1 MTESDML
8 CAWERGEGRL
18 PVERAL
24 VLLACGF
31 RERSQEELWALPI
44 GTRDSL
50 LFALREQTFGSSLRG
65 YAMCPECATRLR
77 FTSDTRALR
86 TPERVS
92 APDRAPWVLV
102 SGEWELGFRLP
113 DSRDLAEVA
122 AASRGDEDSARDALL
137 LRCITSAR
145 RGGALVPPGELR
157 RDLPDE
163 VAEELIAALAARD
176 PQAEV
181 LLSLSCPSCAHA
193 FVTAFDIGSF
203 LFSEVA
209 AQARLLLGAVDA
221 LARAYG
227 WSEHEILGL
236 SALRRRH
243 YLRLVGHE

>member
-1 MTESDML
+1 ML

-31 RERSQEELWALPI
+31 RERAQEDLWALTI
-44 GTRDSL
+44 GARDSL

-65 YAMCPECATRLR
+65 YAECPECANRLR

-86 TPERVS
+86 IPAGVGALDQ
-92 APDRAPWVLV
+92 APSVLV
-102 SGEWELGFRLP
+102 CGEWELEFRLL
-113 DSRDLAEVA
+113 DSRDLLKVA
-122 AASRGDEDSARDALL
+122 AASRGDVDSARNELL

-145 RGGALVPPGELR
+145 RGGVIVPPGELR
-157 RDLPDE
+157 RGLPEE
-163 VAEELIAALAARD
+163 VVRELVAALAARD

-181 LLSLSCPSCAHA
+181 LLSLSCPSCGHA

-203 LFSEVA
+203 LFTEVA
-209 AQARLLLGAVDA
+209 AQARILLSEVDA

-227 WSEHEILGL
+227 WREHEILGM